1 MSDTPE
7 RDTLPDADRRRLLLA
22 GVAGVTA
29 LAAPSIF
36 PASSRAAPAPIALP
50 GMLRR
55 IAFGSCADQDKP
67 QPIWDA
73 ILAAEPDLYIG
84 LGDNIYGDTRDMS
97 VLAAKYAKLAAIPGF
112 KRLRERVP
120 MLATWDDHDF
130 GENDAGGDYPMKRA
144 SQQIFCDFW
153 GEGADSPRR
162 TRDGIYTAL
171 TVGPPGRRV
180 QIVLPDLR
188 FNRSPMTRNDMDDA
202 TYRTWAKARVD
213 AGQEAAGFYLRNPAY
228 EASMLGE
235 TQWRWLEQALAE
247 PAEFRVF
254 ASSLQVL
261 ADFPGWE
268 AWANFPRDLARLIE
282 VLRRT
287 RAEGLVMISGDTHY
301 AELSRLDL
309 NVPYPLW
316 DLTSS
321 GLTEVWGIP
330 TPNANRMSEALNEP
344 NFGLIE
350 IDWEEPRRISLQIRD
365 GAGRVR
371 IEQRIEAAALRAG
384 A

>member
-1 MSDTPE
+1 MGEQHLLTG
-7 RDTLPDADRRRLLLA
+7 TDRRRLLLA
-22 GVAGVTA
+22 GAAGMAA
-29 LAAPSIF
+29 LVAPSAF
-36 PASSRAAPAPIALP
+36 SAVSPAPVMAKALP
-50 GMLRR
+50 GKVRR

-73 ILAAEPDLYIG
+73 ILACEPDLYIG
-84 LGDNIYGDTRDMS
+84 LGDNIYGDTRDMA
-97 VLAAKYAKLAAIPGF
+97 VLAAKYARLAAIPGF
-112 KRLRERVP
+112 RRLRERVP

-130 GENDAGGDYPMKRA
+130 GENDAGADYPMKRE
-144 SQQIFCDFW
+144 SQQLFCDFW
-153 GEGADSPRR
+153 GEPADSPRR
-162 TRDGIYTAL
+162 RRDGIYTAVTL
-171 TVGPPGRRV
+171 GPEGQRV

-188 FNRSPMTRNDMDDA
+188 FNRSPMTRNGMDDA
-202 TYRTWAKARVD
+202 TYRAWARQRVD
-213 AGQEAAGFYLRNPAY
+213 SGQEAGGYYLRNPSH

-235 TQWRWLEQALAE
+235 AQWRWLEQTLAQ
-247 PAEFRVF
+247 PAEFRIL

-282 VLRRT
+282 AIRRT

-309 NVPYPLW
+309 NVPYTLW

-321 GLTEVWGIP
+321 GLTEVWGVP
-330 TPNANRMSEALNEP
+330 TPNANRVSEQLNEA

-350 IDWEEPRRISLQIRD
+350 IDWEAPRRIRLQIRD
-365 GAGRVR
+365 VSGAVR
-371 IEQRIEAAALRAG
+371 IDKPLDAAALRLPS
-384 A
+384 

>member
-7 RDTLPDADRRRLLLA
+7 HDTLPDADRRRLLLA

-29 LAAPSIF
+29 LAAPSLF
-36 PASSRAAPAPIALP
+36 PAPSRAAPAPLAFP
-50 GMLRR
+50 GAVRR

-84 LGDNIYGDTRDMS
+84 LGDNIYGDTRDMA
-97 VLAAKYAKLAAIPGF
+97 VLAAKYAKLAEIPGF
-112 KRLRERVP
+112 RRLRERVP
-120 MLATWDDHDF
+120 MIATWDDHDF
-130 GENDAGGDYPMKRA
+130 GENDAGADYPMKRE
-144 SQQIFCDFW
+144 SQRLFCDFW
-153 GEGADSPRR
+153 GEPADSIRR
-162 TRDGIYTAL
+162 QRDGIYTSVTL
-171 TVGPPGRRV
+171 GPAGQRV

-188 FNRSPMTRNDMDDA
+188 FNRSPMTRNGMDDA
-202 TYRTWAKARVD
+202 TYRAWAKARVD
-213 AGQEAAGFYLRNPAY
+213 AGQDAGGYYLRNPAHD
-228 EASMLGE
+228 ASMLGE
-235 TQWRWLEQALAE
+235 AQWRWLEQVLGE
-247 PAEFRVF
+247 PAEFRIF

-282 VLRRT
+282 AIRRT

-301 AELSRLDL
+301 AELSRLDM

-321 GLTEVWGIP
+321 GLTEVWGVP
-330 TPNANRMSEALNEP
+330 TPNANRVSEQLNEA

-350 IDWEEPRRISLQIRD
+350 IDWDAPRGIHLQIRD
-365 GAGRVR
+365 AAGRVR
-371 IEQRIEAAALRAG
+371 IERELAASELRVAS
-384 A
+384 